1 MRLAVTGPQN
11 TGKTTFIKDFLSA
24 FPNYITPE
32 ETYRDVVRKNRLKLN
47 RITTKNSQK
56 TIRDFLYKQT
66 TENKQKNIIFDRCVL
81 DNLIYSLY
89 QYEIGNF
96 KKEFINKTR
105 KMVYD
110 SLKNLDGLIFI
121 PTSVAVVLADD
132 GERDIN
138 KEYIDAINRLFVSE
152 ILEVARK
159 TKIKIF
165 TITGN
170 RETRIKHIGNLI
182 K

>member
-11 TGKTTFIKDFLSA
+11 TGKTTFIRDFLSA
-24 FPNYITPE
+24 FPNYVTPD
-32 ETYRDVVRKNRLKLN
+32 ETYRDVVRKNKLKLN
-47 RITTKNSQK
+47 RVAVEYSQRV
-56 TIRDFLYKQT
+56 IRDFLYKQT

-96 KKEFINKTR
+96 KKEFIDKTR

-110 SLKNLDGLIFI
+110 SLKHLEALIFI
-121 PTSVAVVLADD
+121 PTAVSVPLAED

-138 KEYIDAINRLFVSE
+138 TQYVDAINRLFISE

-170 RETRIKHIGNLI
+170 RETRIEQIGGLI

>member
-1 MRLAVTGPQN
+1 MRLTVTGPQN
-11 TGKTTFIKDFLSA
+11 TGKTTFIKDFLNA
-24 FPNYITPE
+24 FPNYITPK
-32 ETYRDVVRKNRLKLN
+32 ETYRDVVRKNKLKLN
-47 RITTKNSQK
+47 RITTENSQRI
-56 TIRDFLYKQT
+56 IRDFLYKQIV
-66 TENKQKNIIFDRCVL
+66 ENKQKNIIFDRCLL
-81 DNLIYSLY
+81 DNLIYSEY

-96 KKEFINKTR
+96 KKDFIDKTR

-110 SLKNLDGLIFI
+110 SLKHLDGLIFI
-121 PTSVAVVLADD
+121 PTSVGITLTED

-138 KEYIDAINRLFVSE
+138 KEYIDAVNRLFISE